1 MAGLTPKLLYIGNG
15 DASNVYT
22 VSNTVGSYTIIK
34 NINFCNTSNANT
46 TCSLHLVKTSESAAA
61 NNKIISNINV
71 QADNVI
77 YYNTSIVMPA
87 NSALYLDQAGSS
99 VTLAVSGVEYTP

>member
-1 MAGLTPKLLYIGNG
+1 MAGLTPKLLYIGDG

-34 NINFCNTSNANT
+34 NLNFCNTGTSNT
-46 TCSLHLVKTSESAAA
+46 VCSLHLVETTKSANA
-61 NNKIISNINV
+61 NNKIISNINIEGN
-71 QADNVI
+71 NVV

-87 NSALYLDQAGSS
+87 NSSLYIDQAGSS